1 MTGIE
6 WTEAT
11 WNPVTGCDRVSPGC
25 DHCYALSMAAR
36 LKAMGSG
43 KYQRDGDPRT
53 SGPGFGVT
61 VHPAALEIPLRWRSP
76 RLVFVNSM
84 SDLFHADVPEDAVAR
99 VFAVML
105 AASRHTFQVL
115 TKRPGRLRN
124 LMRRTD
130 FAQQVFEL
138 AVRDYGMPS
147 ERAASSW
154 WPLPNVWLGVSA
166 EDQRWAEIR
175 IPTLVDTPAACRFVS
190 CEPLLGEV
198 DLGRFLFPNPCP
210 HGCGCRWPE
219 HPEQFECA
227 CDGPCTA
234 PEWRPVPALG
244 WVIVGGESGPAA
256 RPMHPHWALNL
267 LEQCT
272 AAGVP
277 FFFKQW
283 GGRTPKQN
291 GRVLDGQVW
300 DQMPATVGGAAW
312 TAV

>member
-25 DHCYALSMAAR
+25 DHCYAQSMAAR
-36 LKAMGSG
+36 LKAMGSD

-84 SDLFHADVPEDAVAR
+84 SDLFHAQVPEEFIAR

-105 AASRHTFQVL
+105 AAPRHTFQVL
-115 TKRPGRLRN
+115 TKRPGRARSLLR
-124 LMRRTD
+124 RRA
-130 FAQQVFEL
+130 FARRVFEL
-138 AVRDYGMPS
+138 AVRQYGIPS
-147 ERAASSW
+147 ERAGSW
-154 WPLPNVWLGVSA
+154 WPLPNVWVGVSA

-175 IPTLVDTPAACRFVS
+175 IPTLIDTPAAVRFVS

-198 DLGRFLFPNPCP
+198 VLNRFLFPNVCP
-210 HGCGCRWPE
+210 NGCGCRLPDDADTYRC
-219 HPEQFECA
+219 QCV
-227 CDGPCTA
+227 GPCI
-234 PEWRPVPALG
+234 EWMPAPALD
-244 WVIVGGESGPAA
+244 WVIAGGESGPEA
-256 RPMHPHWALNL
+256 RAPHPDWVRELRDECL
-267 LEQCT
+267 V
-272 AAGVP
+272 AGVP

-283 GGRTPKQN
+283 GGRTPKSA

>member
-6 WTEAT
+6 WTQAT

-25 DHCYALSMAAR
+25 DHCYAQSMAAR
-36 LKAMGSG
+36 LKAMGSD

-61 VHPAALEIPLRWRSP
+61 VHPTALEIPLRWRSP

-84 SDLFHADVPEDAVAR
+84 SDLFHADIPEEFIAR

-105 AASRHTFQVL
+105 AGQRHTFQVL

-138 AVRDYGMPS
+138 AVRDHGMPS
-147 ERAASSW
+147 ERAGSW

-175 IPTLVDTPAACRFVS
+175 IPTLIDTPAACRFVS
-190 CEPLLGEV
+190 CEPLLGAV
-198 DLGRFLFPNPCP
+198 DLR
-210 HGCGCRWPE
+210 RWLPGL
-219 HPEQFECA
+219 
-227 CDGPCTA
+227 D
-234 PEWRPVPALG
+234 
-244 WVIVGGESGPAA
+244 WVIVGGESGPHA
-256 RPMHPHWALNL
+256 RVMRPEWARSLRD
-267 LEQCT
+267 QCT
-272 AAGVP
+272 GTAHSP
-277 FFFKQW
+277 RFFFKQW
-283 GGRTPKQN
+283 GGRTPKSA

>member
-25 DHCYALSMAAR
+25 DHCYAQTMAAR
-36 LKAMGSG
+36 LKAMGSD

-61 VHPAALEIPLRWRSP
+61 VHPAALEIPLRWRAP
-76 RLVFVNSM
+76 RLVFANSM
-84 SDLFHADVPEDAVAR
+84 SDLFHAQVPEEFIAR

-105 AASRHTFQVL
+105 AGQRHTFQVL

-130 FAQQVFEL
+130 FAQRVFEL
-138 AVRDYGMPS
+138 AVRDHGMPS
-147 ERAASSW
+147 ERAGSW
-154 WPLPNVWLGVSA
+154 WPLPNVWVGVSA

-175 IPTLVDTPAACRFVS
+175 IPTLIDTPAAVRFVS
-190 CEPLLGEV
+190 CEPLLGAV
-198 DLGRFLFPNPCP
+198 DLR
-210 HGCGCRWPE
+210 RWMPGL
-219 HPEQFECA
+219 
-227 CDGPCTA
+227 D
-234 PEWRPVPALG
+234 
-244 WVIVGGESGPAA
+244 WVIVGGESGPHA
-256 RPMHPHWALNL
+256 RPMRPEWARSLRD
-267 LEQCT
+267 QCT
-272 AAGVP
+272 DTAGEVQ

-283 GGRTPKQN
+283 GGRTPKSA